1 MKITVKDIEKYFDK
15 HGETSYFTFK
25 SEYHFNHVST
35 CRIHRD
41 NNGNLYG
48 YDKISGDLVPVNE
61 GNIKGILSLGYYYNH
76 EVK

>member
-1 MKITVKDIEKYFDK
+1 MKITVKDIEEHFNK
-15 HGETSYFTFK
+15 HGEMSCFTFK

-35 CRIHRD
+35 CTIHRD

-48 YDKISGDLVPVNE
+48 YDESSGDLVPVNE
-61 GNIKGILSLGYYYNH
+61 NNVKRILSLGYY